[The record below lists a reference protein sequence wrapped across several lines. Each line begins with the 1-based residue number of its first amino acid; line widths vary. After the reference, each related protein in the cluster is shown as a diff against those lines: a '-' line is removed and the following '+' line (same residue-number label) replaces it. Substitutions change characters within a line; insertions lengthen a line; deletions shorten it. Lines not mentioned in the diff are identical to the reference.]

1 MKRVLLVNTS
11 GDVAARRLQDRTD
24 LRLSV
29 ITSPNYRGFY
39 RPETDVTYV
48 ENVEDLTQVR
58 LAALEIRRR
67 NAFEH
72 VVSPSEYS
80 LQAAGYVRSYF
91 GIPGIGYE
99 AANAFSNKYVMKQKL
114 AAAGLPVARFRLLGS
129 FEDAADAARE
139 LGWPVVVKPALGGGS
154 EDIFAVRDAAHLA
167 ELASSERT
175 ASLRNSPYPMIA
187 EEFVDIG
194 TEYHCDGAVVD
205 GEVRFAS
212 VSKYFTPLLQAVGDL
227 VGSYTVP
234 LDDPLAKEIREL
246 HDAAVAALGL
256 TGGVTHLE
264 VFETAGGLLI
274 GEVSCRPGG
283 GGIADLVAHH
293 HGVDPWHVL
302 IETSL
307 GESPA
312 VDVRT
317 VDGCSAVYFLPRPQG
332 TIVEL
337 STAEELRAL
346 PGVTHV
352 EVRAKVGEVET
363 GAVHSATQ
371 TGFVLLNA
379 PTEAEVAA
387 HVAAL
392 TRAYRIRT
400 ERA

>member
-24 LRLSV
+24 LQLSV

-39 RPETDVTYV
+39 REDTDVTYV
-48 ENVEDLTQVR
+48 DNVEDLTQVR

-91 GIPGIGYE
+91 GIPGVGYE
-99 AANAFSNKYVMKQKL
+99 TANAFSNKYVMKQRL
-114 AAAGLPVARFRLLGS
+114 HAAGLPVARFRLLGS
-129 FEDAADAARE
+129 FDDAAEAARE

-154 EDIFAVRDAAHLA
+154 EDIFAVHSAEHLA
-167 ELASSERT
+167 ELATSERT
-175 ASLRNSPYPMIA
+175 LSLRTSPYPMIA
-187 EEFVDIG
+187 EEFVDIA
-194 TEYHCDGAVVD
+194 TEYHCDGMVVD

-212 VSKYFTPLLQAVGDL
+212 VAKYFTPLLQAVGDL

-234 LDDPLAKEIREL
+234 VDDPVAKEIRDL

-264 VFETAGGLLI
+264 VFQTSTGFLI

-293 HGVDPWHVL
+293 HGIDPWHVL
-302 IETSL
+302 IETAL

-312 VDVRT
+312 VDAHT
-317 VDGCSAVYFLPRPQG
+317 MDGCSAVYFLPRPQG

-337 STAEELRAL
+337 STEADLRAL

-352 EVRAKVGEVET
+352 EIRARIGELET
-363 GAVHSATQ
+363 GAMHSATQ

-379 PTEAEVAA
+379 PTETEVAE

-400 ERA
+400 E